1 MSMTMYRDERP
12 VREPED
18 PRRAAMARRSL
29 SRWALRL
36 AVREWKQ
43 RILIVLL
50 VAVASAATLLGIAV
64 ASATPGTPNAG
75 IYGTA
80 QTLVELPPSTPDL
93 PAVIAKIEKAYGAG
107 SVVYDQ
113 PIVTGQAGGAD
124 LRAQDPAAPYTQALL
139 ALSSGRYPSGSGQ
152 VAVTAGLARL
162 YGLTTGSTWRVPAG
176 TGAEAGRA
184 FTVTGIVEDPSNLL
198 DEFALVAPGQLAGP
212 GQLSGAGQVRIF
224 LGESM
229 DSAAASAAGDVIP
242 RSAVVTAPTP
252 EDSIF
257 SPATIVLIVSVIGL
271 VFIGLVATA
280 AFTVMAQRRQRAL
293 GMLASLGATEADV
306 RFVLIADGLF
316 AGVIGALIGAAIA
329 LGGWLWYYPHLAT
342 ATAHTVDPFNL
353 PWVAVVIGLL
363 LAVATSVAAAVWPG
377 RAVSKVPV
385 VAAISGR
392 VEAPQLIHRS
402 LRPGFIFLA
411 AGLFVLYFSGGA
423 GGGGGGG
430 YLTIAGLLSC
440 EIASALLA
448 PFIVDRLARLAWR
461 APLAS
466 RLAMRDLARYRARS
480 GAALAAVSFAVF
492 IATVAIILASVRF
505 DDALDYVAP
514 NMAANQLIL
523 YNPGS
528 DPNQYQPGQAIP
540 AAKLAATKLRA
551 DALAAQLHAPAP
563 LELEL
568 GVSTNVAQPA
578 VTTNGP
584 ASAGTQNLPTAIISL
599 HGHGV
604 GAMFYVAT
612 PALLKAFGITGVN
625 PAADVLT
632 MRAQLPSTGGLAL
645 VSGTYQAQ
653 SPPGCPAG
661 LCILSPVIQEVT
673 KLPPGTSLP
682 NTVITEQAVKALHET
697 VVPVGWL
704 VQAPS
709 ALTPVQINTARQ
721 VALGLGTS
729 VETKSGQLSL
739 GEISNGA
746 TVGGLLLA
754 LGVLAMT
761 VGLIR
766 SETLRDLRTL
776 TAAGAGARTRR
787 ALTGVT
793 TAVIAFL
800 GAALGAV
807 AGCLAVLAWSHANL
821 TEVFGNVPWS
831 DIGLLVIGMPLIG
844 AAAGWLFGG
853 RQPSAVSRQPLEL
866 QITATSWMR
875 HAPVPERGRGCA
887 RHERV
892 PRRVA
897 RPRRRYAPRDTPGKS
912 LLPGGRD
919 AIVSF
924 RDGGAG
930 VQRGGGCR
938 DREGRDASR
947 RPDLAVV
954 PGRDRAPRGGP
965 RRP

>member
-1 MSMTMYRDERP
+1 MSMTMYARDDRP

-43 RILIVLL
+43 RILIAALI
-50 VAVASAATLLGIAV
+50 AVASAATLIGIAV

-75 IYGTA
+75 TYGTA
-80 QTLVELPPSTPDL
+80 QALVELPPTTPDL
-93 PAVIAKIEKAYGAG
+93 PAVIAKIEKAYGAA

-113 PIVTGQAGGAD
+113 PIATGQAGGAD
-124 LRAQDPAAPYTQALL
+124 LRAEDPSAPYTQVLL
-139 ALSSGRYPSGSGQ
+139 ALSSGRYPSGSDQ
-152 VAVTAGLARL
+152 VAVTSGLAQL
-162 YGLTTGSTWRVPAG
+162 YSLHIGSTWHVPAG

-212 GQLSGAGQVRIF
+212 GQLTSAGQVRVF

-242 RSAVVTAPTP
+242 KNASVTAPTQ
-252 EDSIF
+252 EDSIL

-316 AGVIGALIGAAIA
+316 AGVIGAVIGAAAA

-342 ATAHTVDPFNL
+342 ATAHSVDPYNL
-353 PWVAVVIGLL
+353 PWAAVVIGLL
-363 LAVATSVAAAVWPG
+363 LAVATSVTAAVWPG
-377 RAVSKVPV
+377 RSVSKVPV

-392 VEAPQLIHRS
+392 VEPPQLVSRS
-402 LRPGFIFLA
+402 LRPGLIFLA
-411 AGLFVLYFSGGA
+411 AGLFVLFFSGGA
-423 GGGGGGG
+423 SGDGGGG
-430 YLTIAGLLSC
+430 YLTIAGLLCC

-448 PFIVDRLARLAWR
+448 PFIVDKLARLAWR

-466 RLAMRDLARYRARS
+466 RLALRDLARYRSRS

-492 IATVAIILASVRF
+492 IATVAIILASVRY

-514 NMAANQLIL
+514 NMAVNQMVL
-523 YNPGS
+523 YNPGN
-528 DPNQYQPGQAIP
+528 DPTEYTPGQFTP
-540 AAKLAATKLRA
+540 AAKLVATEKEA
-551 DALAAQLHAPAP
+551 DALAAQLRAPAP
-563 LELEL
+563 VELEL
-568 GVSTNVAQPA
+568 AVSPNVSATGQP
-578 VTTNGP
+578 
-584 ASAGTQNLPTAIISL
+584 TQNIFGTIVSL
-599 HGHGV
+599 HGRGS
-604 GAMFYVAT
+604 GGLLYVAT
-612 PALLKAFGITGVN
+612 PTLLNAFGISSSEIN

-632 MRAQLPSTGGLAL
+632 VRALLPSTGGLAL
-645 VSGTYQAQ
+645 VNGTYLAD

-661 LCILSPVIQEVT
+661 MCILNPVIQEVS
-673 KLPPGTSLP
+673 KLPSGTSLP

-697 VVPVGWL
+697 TVPVGWL

-709 ALTPVQINTARQ
+709 ALTPQQINAARQ
-721 VALGLGTS
+721 AALGLGTTIQ
-729 VETKSGQLSL
+729 TKSGQLSL

-746 TVGGLLLA
+746 TIGGLLLS

-793 TAVIAFL
+793 TGVIAFL
-800 GAALGAV
+800 GASLGVV
-807 AGCLAVLAWSHANL
+807 AGCLAMLAWSHADL
-821 TEVFGNVPWS
+821 TATFGHVPWS
-831 DIGLLVIGMPLIG
+831 DFGLLVIGMPLVG
-844 AAAGWLFGG
+844 AAAGWLLGG
-853 RQPSAVSRQPLEL
+853 RQPSAVSRQPLE
-866 QITATSWMR
+866 
-875 HAPVPERGRGCA
+875 
-887 RHERV
+887 
-892 PRRVA
+892 
-897 RPRRRYAPRDTPGKS
+897 
-912 LLPGGRD
+912 
-919 AIVSF
+919 
-924 RDGGAG
+924 
-930 VQRGGGCR
+930 
-938 DREGRDASR
+938 
-947 RPDLAVV
+947 
-954 PGRDRAPRGGP
+954 
-965 RRP
+965 